1 MLGLRHYQGV
11 AIDLWLGDITE
22 FAVDAM
28 VVGSKDT
35 ARLPDRLPA
44 KHVIQARDP
53 DAYAY
58 CLFEAQRL
66 QAHHISLPAL
76 SSTEE
81 TAQIAMQSVKDFIY
95 EQRKRNTNLELK
107 RLTFVLNEKPT
118 YLLFQQ
124 ALFSTF
130 ISEESE

>member
-28 VVGSKDT
+28 VQVSNDP

-44 KHVIQARDP
+44 KHVIQAGDRNS
-53 DAYAY
+53 YVY
-58 CLFEAQRL
+58 CLREAQRL
-66 QAHHISLPAL
+66 QVQHISIPAL
-76 SSTEE
+76 SSTAE
-81 TAQIAMQSVKDFIY
+81 TAQIAMQSVKDFIF

-107 RLTFVLNEKPT
+107 RLTFVLDEKPT

>member
-28 VVGSKDT
+28 VQGANDP
-35 ARLPDRLPA
+35 ARQPDRLPA

-53 DAYAY
+53 DAYVY
-58 CLFEAQRL
+58 CLREAQRL
-66 QAHHISLPAL
+66 QVLHISLPAL
-76 SSTEE
+76 SRAAE
-81 TAQIAMQSVKDFIY
+81 TAQIAMQSVKDFIL
-95 EQRKRNTNLELK
+95 EQRKKNTNLELK
-107 RLTFVLNEKPT
+107 RLTFVLDEKPI